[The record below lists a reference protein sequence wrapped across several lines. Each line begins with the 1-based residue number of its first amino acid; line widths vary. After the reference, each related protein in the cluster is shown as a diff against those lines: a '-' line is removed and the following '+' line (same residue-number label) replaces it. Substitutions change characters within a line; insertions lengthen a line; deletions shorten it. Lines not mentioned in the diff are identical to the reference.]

1 MAVAVV
7 AGIAAV
13 GGAAVSAVVAGT
25 ALTFGAAAAAFA
37 IGAGLSVVSRALAP
51 KPKLNTGASLAGLTA
66 TVREPAT
73 SKKIVYGRSRIG
85 GTVVYITTSGADNKY
100 LHMVIA
106 MAGHE
111 IDAFESVY
119 FNDEKV
125 WQGTYQSGW
134 GSYARIKFYKGDQ
147 TTADSDLVSES
158 AAWTN
163 DHILRDTAYLYVR
176 LEYDPDQ
183 FPNGIPNVSAIVR
196 GKKIYDPRQDSTS
209 SHYDASVGV
218 DTHRVNDSSTWTW
231 SQNPALAVRDYL
243 VDSKYGLGED
253 AALINSSALVT
264 AADYCDIDLDSNADP
279 IPQLQIN
286 GIVDTANSRKENIDS
301 MLSAMGGMLV
311 YSGGSYFIRAAQYV
325 SPTITIDESVM
336 VGQIQVQTRQSR
348 RSQYNG
354 VKGIF
359 LSKEKNYTV
368 ADYPAQISS
377 TYATEDGDPI
387 YLDMPLPFVTDNEQA
402 QRLAKVALLK
412 SRQQTVITVPVNL
425 AGLKFKA
432 GDVIQITNDR
442 MGYDQKPFEVVD
454 YAIAIEPSGGIRV
467 DLRCIETASSIYN
480 WLSDDAEDFLSGG
493 EVTLYDGKTTQPP
506 TSLTATEGSRIDSDG
521 TLIPTIDVSWTA
533 ASDAFVD
540 HYEVEWKKQA
550 DSVYKTINTVGTEY
564 EIPVPQVGFTFDV
577 RVRAVNALGV
587 RSSYASTTVV
597 LGGDTT
603 APGVPTSPTVSADN
617 HFIHIAWTNPSDS
630 DFLHVE
636 IKSAATNVEGSASVI
651 ATVDAEAYVDGP
663 FSVGTTRYYW
673 LRSLDRSGNASA
685 WVSAGGD
692 TTVVLE
698 TVDLTTEVHNSVL
711 AQEILNVELEGET
724 ILNLETGLEV
734 DIQNLGDVAIF
745 VNESNTTL
753 RGELND
759 LEGSVQNLQ
768 GLLSD
773 VTAGVADV
781 YLQDSAP
788 VAGVG
793 GIPDP
798 IPDGSRWYDTDDN
811 NAPYYWNGTAWVSLL
826 DPRIG
831 QNASSITALQARM
844 TTAEGDIDTNTADI
858 STNAS
863 AITANASAISTLD
876 TTVTNQG
883 NSITAISADITD
895 LETALEDEGGNF
907 STTSNAITVLQSR
920 VTQTETDIT
929 SNATDI
935 TTLQSSL
942 ASAQTDITTNA
953 TAITALDTRV
963 TSNETSI
970 TSQAS
975 DITSLQSDLT
985 TAQSDIT
992 TNATALTAL
1001 TTRVTSTESSIS
1013 VNTSD
1018 ISTLSSDLTTAQADI
1033 VTNAGAITTAQ
1044 TDISANATAISGLD
1058 TRVTTVEGQVTSE
1071 AQSTT
1076 ILTTRLDFLTKV
1088 EDEADADPLE
1098 LETTG
1103 ELDLETLDDLTAGT
1117 STAIQSL
1124 DSRTTV
1130 AEGELTTQASAITD
1144 LKSTVNDPTTGVAAN
1159 ASGLSSLTTRVTSNE
1174 NSITS
1179 IASDVTSLQADLT
1192 TAEGDITTNASAI
1205 SSLGARVTTAEGS
1218 ISSNASDI
1226 TTLESSLT
1234 TAESN
1239 IAANASGLS
1248 SLTTRVTTAEG
1259 EITSIAADVTTL
1271 QADLT
1276 TAEGDITTNAGA
1288 ISSLGARV
1296 TTAEGNI
1303 TSNAS
1308 DITTL
1313 QSSLTT
1319 AETNITANASAI
1331 SGLDTRVTSAEGLI
1345 TSIASDVSTLQADL
1359 TTAEGDI
1366 SANGTAISSLS
1377 TRVTT
1382 AEGNITSNAS
1392 DITALES
1399 SLTTTNSNVSTNASA
1414 ISGLDTRVTTAEG
1427 NITSNASDIT
1437 TLQSTVNDPTTGVAA
1452 NATAIS
1458 SLGTRVT
1465 TAEGNITTNASDI
1478 STLESSLTTT
1488 NTNVTGNATAISGL
1502 DTRVTAAESSI
1513 TSQASDITSLQSSL
1527 TTTNSNVTTNATAIS
1542 GLDTR
1547 VTSAEGSITSISSDV
1562 TTLQAG
1568 LSTAQSNITT
1578 NATAVSSLDTRVT
1591 SAEGSIT
1598 SIASD
1603 VTSLTTTVGNNTA
1616 SITTNA
1622 TSINGIEANYTVK
1635 IDANNRISGFGLLS
1649 TVADATPFSEF
1660 AVIADKFSVVDPA
1673 STSSTPIVPFQ
1684 ISGGKALFTSDVE
1697 INGDL
1702 VVSGTINANR
1712 LAIDGV
1718 TLDTSGSNLI
1728 IANGGVGTT
1737 QVGTRAI
1744 TNTARADMASNTNY
1758 STSFISLA
1766 SLTGQTFS
1774 NGDIAEISWGLRAHP
1789 EASGAP
1795 YIAIRVLVYQGT
1807 TLKATQYFIGDAFY
1821 DTTNWAQIQQA
1832 LFSST
1837 MQYSITADDSDW
1849 RFILQAATN
1858 TNGTFPRTFRAPGTY
1873 IQAVRLKR

>member
-125 WQGTYQSGW
+125 WQGTYLSGW

-158 AAWTN
+158 AAWTS

-183 FPNGIPNVSAIVR
+183 FPNGIPNVSAVVR

-209 SHYDASVGV
+209 SFYDASVGV

-243 VDSKYGLGED
+243 VDTKYGLGED
-253 AALINSSALVT
+253 AGLINESALVS
-264 AADYCDIDLDSNADP
+264 AADYCDIDLDSNTDP

-311 YSGGSYFIRAAQYV
+311 YSGGLYFIRAAQYV

-354 VKGIF
+354 VKGVF

-402 QRLAKVALLK
+402 QRLAKIALLK

-432 GDVIQITNDR
+432 GDVINVTNER
-442 MGYDQKPFEVVD
+442 MGYTNKTFEVVD

-480 WLSDDAEDFLSGG
+480 WLSSDAEDFLSGG

-506 TSLTATEGSRIDSDG
+506 TSLVVSEGSRIDSDG
-521 TLIPTIDVSWTA
+521 TVIPTIDVSWTA
-533 ASDAFVD
+533 SNDAFVD

-550 DSVYKTINTVGTEY
+550 DSVYKTINTVGTEF
-564 EIPVPQVGFTFDV
+564 EIPVPEVGFTFDV
-577 RVRAVNALGV
+577 RVRAVNAIGV
-587 RSSYASTTVV
+587 RSSYASTTVT
-597 LGGDTT
+597 LSGDTT
-603 APGVPTSPTVSADN
+603 APGVPTNLSVSADN
-617 HFIHIAWTNPSDS
+617 HLILITWENPSDS

-636 IKSAATNVEGSASVI
+636 IKSAAVATEGSATLL
-651 ATVDAEAYVDGP
+651 AKVDAEAYSDGP

-673 LRSLDRSGNASA
+673 LRSVDRSGNASA

-711 AQEILNVELEGET
+711 AQEILNVELENET
-724 ILNLETGLEV
+724 ILDLESGLEV

-745 VNESNTTL
+745 VNNSNTTL
-753 RGELND
+753 QGNID
-759 LEGSVQNLQ
+759 TLEGNIQNIQ
-768 GLLSD
+768 GLLGD
-773 VTAGVADV
+773 ITAGVADV
-781 YLQDSAP
+781 YIQASAP

-793 GIPDP
+793 GVPNP
-798 IPDGSRWYDTDDN
+798 IPDGSRWYDSDDN
-811 NAPYYWNGTAWVSLL
+811 NAPYYWNGTSWVSLL

-831 QNASSITALQARM
+831 QNAAAVVALQTRM

-863 AITANASAISTLD
+863 AITANSTAISTLD
-876 TTVTNQG
+876 STVTTQG
-883 NSITAISADITD
+883 ASITAIAADVTD
-895 LETALEDEGGNF
+895 LETALFDDEGAF
-907 STTSNAITVLQSR
+907 STTSNAVTVLQSR

-929 SNATDI
+929 SNATAI
-935 TTLQSSL
+935 TTLQSDL
-942 ASAQTDITTNA
+942 TSAETDITTNA

-1001 TTRVTSTESSIS
+1001 TTRVTSTENSIS

-1076 ILTTRLDFLTKV
+1076 VLTTRLDFLTKV

-1130 AEGELTTQASAITD
+1130 AEGLLTTQASAITS
-1144 LKSTVNDPTTGVAAN
+1144 LESTVTDQA
-1159 ASGLSSLTTRVTSNE
+1159 TS
-1174 NSITS
+1174 
-1179 IASDVTSLQADLT
+1179 
-1192 TAEGDITTNASAI
+1192 
-1205 SSLGARVTTAEGS
+1205 
-1218 ISSNASDI
+1218 
-1226 TTLESSLT
+1226 
-1234 TAESN
+1234 

-1248 SLTTRVTTAEG
+1248 SLTTRVESAEG
-1259 EITSIAADVTTL
+1259 SITSISTDVTGLETS
-1271 QADLT
+1271 LT
-1276 TAEGDITTNAGA
+1276 TAQGDITTNASA
-1288 ISSLGARV
+1288 ISALDSRV
-1296 TTAEGNI
+1296 TTAEGTI
-1303 TSNAS
+1303 TSQTS

-1313 QSSLTT
+1313 QSDVTGIQ
-1319 AETNITANASAI
+1319 TNIT
-1331 SGLDTRVTSAEGLI
+1331 GLQTDT
-1345 TSIASDVSTLQADL
+1345 ST
-1359 TTAEGDI
+1359 
-1366 SANGTAISSLS
+1366 
-1377 TRVTT
+1377 
-1382 AEGNITSNAS
+1382 
-1392 DITALES
+1392 
-1399 SLTTTNSNVSTNASA
+1399 
-1414 ISGLDTRVTTAEG
+1414 
-1427 NITSNASDIT
+1427 
-1437 TLQSTVNDPTTGVAA
+1437 
-1452 NATAIS
+1452 
-1458 SLGTRVT
+1458 
-1465 TAEGNITTNASDI
+1465 
-1478 STLESSLTTT
+1478 
-1488 NTNVTGNATAISGL
+1488 NATAISGL
-1502 DTRVTAAESSI
+1502 DTRVTAAETSITANATDITSLETSLTTTNTNVTTNATAITALDTRVTATETSI

-1527 TTTNSNVTTNATAIS
+1527 TTAQTDITANATAVT

-1547 VTSAEGSITSISSDV
+1547 VT
-1562 TTLQAG
+1562 
-1568 LSTAQSNITT
+1568 
-1578 NATAVSSLDTRVT
+1578 ATETD
-1591 SAEGSIT
+1591 IT

-1603 VTSLTTTVGNNTA
+1603 VTSLTTTVGGNTT
-1616 SITTNA
+1616 SISTNA
-1622 TSINGIEANYTVK
+1622 TSINGLEAQYTVK
-1635 IDANNRISGFGLLS
+1635 IDSNNRISGFGLAS
-1649 TVADATPFSEF
+1649 TTATATPFSEF
-1660 AVIADKFSVVDPA
+1660 VVIADQFSVVNPA
-1673 STSSTPIVPFQ
+1673 STADTPLVPFQ
-1684 ISGGKALFTSDVE
+1684 IVSGKARFTSDVE
-1697 INGDL
+1697 IDGGLLVSGTVAAAALNVTNLAAISADL
-1702 VVSGTINANR
+1702 GTVTAGTINASQVSITN
-1712 LAIDGV
+1712 LNADNITAGTLNADNIQLDGT
-1718 TLDTSGSNLI
+1718 TLTASGGNII
-1728 IANGGVGTT
+1728 IADGGVGTT
-1737 QVGTRAI
+1737 QVGSRAI

-1758 STSFISLA
+1758 STSYINLA
-1766 SLTGQTFS
+1766 SLTSQSFEAGE
-1774 NGDIAEISWGLRAHP
+1774 IAEISWGIRAHP

-1795 YIAIRVLVYQGT
+1795 YIGIRLYIVEGT
-1807 TLKATQYFIGDAFY
+1807 TPKLYHYFIGDASY

-1837 MQYSITADDSDW
+1837 FQYSIDTTSSNW
-1849 RFILQAATN
+1849 KFYLQAATN
-1858 TNGTFPRTFRAPGTY
+1858 TNGTFPRSFRAPGTY